1 MLYFAEK
8 DKDGNTLQTITIS
21 EADYAAFDPNNP
33 QTSPL
38 SAMCNSIWVQL
49 SGAP

>member
-8 DKDGNTLQTITIS
+8 DKDGNTLQVVAIS
-21 EADYAAFDPNNP
+21 EADYVAFDHRTPY
-33 QTSPL
+33 TSPL
-38 SAMCNSIWVQL
+38 SAMVGSIWVQL